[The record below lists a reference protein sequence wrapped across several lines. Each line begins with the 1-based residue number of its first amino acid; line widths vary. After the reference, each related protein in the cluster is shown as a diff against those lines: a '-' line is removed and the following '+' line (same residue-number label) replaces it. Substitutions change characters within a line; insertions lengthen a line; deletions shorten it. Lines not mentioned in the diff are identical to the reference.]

1 MATPPLVFYKV
12 PIDPLIQ
19 HLVGG
24 GPLDQ
29 VKLWE
34 ALKMLSLQ
42 VKQTQEAG
50 EAAEAGGGGHIIQ
63 EESTDLP
70 AQPRLNFKGDTVTA
84 ADNPA
89 TKVTD
94 VTVVREVYVNNSLVD
109 L

>member
-1 MATPPLVFYKV
+1 MATTPAIFYKV

-29 VKLWE
+29 IKLWE
-34 ALKMLSLQ
+34 ALKMLSNQVLQ
-42 VKQTQEAG
+42 VNENVAG
-50 EAAEAGGGGHIIQ
+50 GGGGGGGHIIQ
-63 EESTDLP
+63 EEGVDLP
-70 AQPRLNFKGDTVTA
+70 QQARLNFIGDTVTA

-89 TKVTD
+89 NSRTN
-94 VTVVREVYVNNSLVD
+94 VTVVKEVYVNGVLIA